1 MKVSIFGVLVG
12 GVVDVVTSVL
22 GGLPFALY
30 STFKLDPS
38 LRVGPHSSEAV
49 SAAIHGNLPLYS
61 AQLAVGLLSSILGG
75 YVAAAIAKRHERL
88 NETLSCYLCVGMGI
102 VVMSLGL
109 EHEITAD
116 TSPTLGWGVYPG
128 AEPELGERRNGI
140 RKSGPQTAQNTGNAR
155 LLSRM
160 CEVQTQERRL
170 KGASVCG
177 R

>member
-1 MKVSIFGVLVG
+1 MKVSILGVLVG

-38 LRVGPHSSEAV
+38 QRVGPHSSEAV

-61 AQLAVGLLSSILGG
+61 AQLAVGLLCSILGG

-88 NETLSCYLCVGMGI
+88 NGTLSCYLCVGMGI
-102 VVMSLGL
+102 VAMSLGL
-109 EHEITAD
+109 ERDPRWIQFLMLAA
-116 TSPTLGWGVYPG
+116 SPALAFVGGD
-128 AEPELGERRNGI
+128 L
-140 RKSGPQTAQNTGNAR
+140 R
-155 LLSRM
+155 LR
-160 CEVQTQERRL
+160 RRL
-170 KGASVCG
+170 SNHT